1 MTTSRSIR
9 LLLAALLLAEVTSF
23 VTPHQA
29 GAIRPHSFVVLQA
42 KKNKSKTQG
51 SGGQGFGQA
60 PVQEEQKPKAVE
72 QAAAAMDGASLLK
85 SFDGGSNAIPQVVD
99 ESVPIE
105 QRTASILRDKYGLRT
120 QQVQQVAERQQKAEQ
135 EQRKKLEDWKKKADQ
150 GQDFDLMS
158 ALPPDVLIF
167 IDGFLKVGLS
177 ICTVLFV
184 LAGVLITAEAWSKT
198 SNSPLPDDIDNFIV
212 TVVEPNFT
220 PGLLVL
226 LGFSIS
232 LGAFA
237 AAQLTSSSST
247 YREDR

>member
-1 MTTSRSIR
+1 

-29 GAIRPHSFVVLQA
+29 GAAIIRPHSFVVLQA
-42 KKNKSKTQG
+42 KKNKKKG

-60 PVQEEQKPKAVE
+60 PVQEEQKPQKAAVQE
-72 QAAAAMDGASLLK
+72 SASAMDGASLLK
-85 SFDGGSNAIPQVVD
+85 SFDGGSNAIPQVAVD
-99 ESVPIE
+99 ESVPVE
-105 QRTASILRDKYGLRT
+105 QRTASLLRDKYGLRT
-120 QQVQQVAERQQKAEQ
+120 RAEQQEEEKRQEAEQ

-184 LAGVLITAEAWSKT
+184 LAGVFITAEAWSKA
-198 SNSPLPDDIDNFIV
+198 SDSPLPDDLDNFIV

-220 PGLLVL
+220 PGLFVL

-247 YREDR
+247 YREDN